1 LHPPNPRFAKRQ
13 AAKVDAYGHPPL
25 WGGLARTCVHVL
37 PVCKRNVQDGD
48 SIEDGGGVVVCGF
61 AANDYSST
69 TIIWHMAACA
79 GALIRDVTFSGI
91 LMK

>member
-1 LHPPNPRFAKRQ
+1 
-13 AAKVDAYGHPPL
+13 
-25 WGGLARTCVHVL
+25 
-37 PVCKRNVQDGD
+37 VQDGD